1 MLGRRSAI
9 ALTILSAPAII
20 GRTQGQSA
28 IPDKAIRLLVGF
40 GSGNGTDTVA
50 RELGPQLERR
60 VGRHISVENRVGE
73 SGATAGEALKNGPND
88 GSFLALLPSTTIA
101 AAIGDKNYP
110 FDALT
115 DTAPI
120 TLLGRFPLAI
130 AVSPKI
136 GVETYEEYVA
146 YLKNADPERTRLGS
160 TASSDAFSAVYGKMM
175 SRALDVPMKVVGFRG
190 GTAMV
195 ADVQQG
201 RVPACISNLPTL
213 LPSHRGGRV
222 KIVLLTGSKR
232 SNAAPRLPTAS
243 ELNVQGLDVRE
254 WYMLFTGGKAPRAA
268 VDAWN
273 GHVRAL
279 IDNAEFR
286 GVLIQLGLDAEG
298 TTPEET
304 RNAVVETL
312 KLWRERM
319 ESFGVLPAN

>member
-1 MLGRRSAI
+1 MLGRRSAL
-9 ALTILSAPAII
+9 ALSVLAAPAII
-20 GRTQGQSA
+20 GRARSQSA

-50 RELGPQLERR
+50 HELAPQLERR
-60 VGRHISVENRVGE
+60 VGRHVSVENRVGE
-73 SGATAGEALKNGPND
+73 SGATAGEALKTGPND

-101 AAIGDKNYP
+101 ARIGAKDYP
-110 FDALT
+110 FDPLA

-146 YLKNADPERTRLGS
+146 YLKSGEPERARLGS

-175 SRALDVPMKVVGFRG
+175 SRALGVPMKVVGFRG

-195 ADVQQG
+195 DDLAEG

-222 KIVLLTGSKR
+222 KIVLLTGDKR
-232 SNAAPRLPTAS
+232 SKAAPRLPTAG
-243 ELNVQGLDVRE
+243 ELNIQGLDVRE

-273 GHVRAL
+273 GHMRAL
-279 IDNAEFR
+279 IDNAEFN
-286 GVLIQLGLDAEG
+286 GVLTQLGLDAEG

-304 RNAVVETL
+304 RDAVVETL
-312 KLWRERM
+312 KSWRERM
-319 ESFGVLPAN
+319 ESYGVLPVN